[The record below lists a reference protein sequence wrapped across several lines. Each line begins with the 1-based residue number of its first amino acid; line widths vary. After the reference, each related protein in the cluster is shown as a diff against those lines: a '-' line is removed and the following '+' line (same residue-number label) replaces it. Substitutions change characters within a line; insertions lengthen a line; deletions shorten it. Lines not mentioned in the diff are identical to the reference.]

1 MNLIISLLL
10 LYLLV
15 TIICKF
21 IPFAQKRIDVHLFL
35 SFILLFTFHAFKD
48 WNFLPDLGAYAMHF
62 YDSEI
67 YEFKEHLLY
76 SRMEPG
82 WLLMNHFLF
91 FILPDHIILSVFTSF
106 VIIGSYF
113 FAIKRYSV
121 NYAFSILLFL
131 LITYTQSLFVLRQ
144 HMAVAVLFF
153 SIKYIV
159 NRDLK
164 RFLLILLLAC
174 SIHMTAIV
182 FLPAYFV
189 YKLKIDK
196 KFFLIVL
203 LGCLFMFFFFQSV
216 VSYFTSGTYIGGYLE
231 KETHGTWTGT
241 GIMCCVLALSMILLD
256 LKHLDN
262 AHKLFFQLLC
272 VGLCFEI
279 GGAVSNSDM
288 MGRLNWYYTVY
299 VIFMIPKAVEKQ
311 QLFKKILIISCV
323 LLGYGIIWYNTVC
336 SESLESIRLIF

>member
-1 MNLIISLLL
+1 MNLFISLLL
-10 LYLLV
+10 LYLFV
-15 TIICKF
+15 TIICNF
-21 IPFAQKRIDVHLFL
+21 IPFTKTRIDLHLFL

-48 WNFLPDLGAYAMHF
+48 WNYLPDLGEYAMHF
-62 YDSEI
+62 YDSGF

-82 WLLMNHFLF
+82 WLLMNHILF

-164 RFLLILLLAC
+164 CFLLILLLAC

-189 YKLKIDK
+189 YSFNINR
-196 KFFLIVL
+196 KFFLVIAFT
-203 LGCLFMFFFFQSV
+203 CLFMFFFFQPI
-216 VSYFTSGTYIGGYLE
+216 VSYFTVGTYIGGYLE
-231 KETHGTWTGT
+231 KGNQGTWTGT

-272 VGLCFEI
+272 VGLCFEV
-279 GGAVSNSDM
+279 GGAVSNSGM
-288 MGRLNWYYTVY
+288 MGRLNWYYTIY
-299 VIFMIPKAVEKQ
+299 VIFMIPKVVENQ
-311 QLFKKILIISCV
+311 PFLKKMFIISCV
-323 LLGYGIIWYNTVC
+323 LLGYGLIWYDVVHR
-336 SESLESIRLIF
+336 ESIESIRLIF